1 MLPELDRLAALLPL
15 AAEPRGVGGSRL
27 RPTCGNGE
35 RHANDPEIQV
45 SSNGYGQSAMSTP
58 SPGIDL
64 IERKVI
70 QLFAL
75 VSEALA
81 RATEALLGNN
91 PALGQSVI
99 DGDQDVDDLTSEVEM
114 LVWEQLNTRPV
125 QGSRAPLP
133 GGAAPHHPRAGT
145 RAPIWPNTSPSGQ

>member
-1 MLPELDRLAALLPL
+1 M
-15 AAEPRGVGGSRL
+15 
-27 RPTCGNGE
+27 
-35 RHANDPEIQV
+35 
-45 SSNGYGQSAMSTP
+45 SAP
-58 SPGIDL
+58 SPGIDS

-125 QGSRAPLP
+125 QGTGAPLP
-133 GGAAPHHPRAGT
+133 GGPAPHHP
-145 RAPIWPNTSPSGQ
+145 